1 MVREP
6 TFVREGREM
15 EAPLLVV
22 RRDGP
27 VAYVVLNRPEVRNA
41 FNAALIAELH
51 EAFDSLGAD
60 DGVRA
65 IVLQGEGK
73 TFCGGADINWM
84 RASLDLTLEE
94 NVEDASAMSRMF
106 RAIDRVPKPTIARI
120 HGAALGGGAGL
131 VAVCDIALAS
141 RETVFGFTETKLGI
155 LPAVIS
161 PFVLAKIGY
170 SHARALALTGERFD
184 AARAHAI
191 GLVHDIAAD
200 ETALDRAVASALA
213 QLASASPTAIAATKA
228 LFARVAETSYDATLE
243 VTARAIAAQR
253 TSPEGQDGLR
263 AFLEKRSPAWAR

>member
-1 MVREP
+1 
-6 TFVREGREM
+6 M

-41 FNAALIAELH
+41 FNAALIAQLH
-51 EAFDSLGAD
+51 RTFEALGTD
-60 DGVRA
+60 ESIRA

-94 NVEDASAMSRMF
+94 NVEDASTMSRMF
-106 RAIDRVPKPTIARI
+106 RAIDRVPKPTVARI

-131 VAVCDIALAS
+131 VAVCDIAIAS
-141 RETVFGFTETKLGI
+141 RDTTLGFTETKLGI

-184 AARAHAI
+184 ATRAHAI
-191 GLVHDIAAD
+191 GLVHGVVDDVA
-200 ETALDRAVASALA
+200 ALDRAVAATLA
-213 QLASASPTAIAATKA
+213 QLGSASPTAIAATKE
-228 LFARVAETSYDATLE
+228 LFARVAETPYDATLAL
-243 VTARAIAAQR
+243 TAQAIATQR

-263 AFLEKRSPAWAR
+263 AFLEKRPPAWAR